1 MVSGGLF
8 TLSVNIRPKGELLPW
23 SLFGGLTLLGW
34 CLSLLIRGDGLESE
48 DWDEE
53 GDEEAGA

>member
-1 MVSGGLF
+1 M
-8 TLSVNIRPKGELLPW
+8 NIRPKGELLPW

-53 GDEEAGA
+53 GEGDEEAGT